1 MKLSVIS
8 VATLAVAA
16 SAVPH
21 GSRHRRHQEAHL
33 RRRDVVVDTVTNV
46 VYTTAAAAVVYV
58 NEAGQPMS
66 TGWGPGGQPTGGWG
80 GQTNSATPTS
90 SSAPQSTSAPPAP
103 ESSQGGSSPPESGS
117 TAPSASPSA
126 YSSAAPSASS
136 PASSAPQPSQSGV
149 TGGAGQAGYGLSY
162 SPYDNNG
169 DCKTA
174 DQISQDLQAF
184 SGYGYLR
191 IYGTDCDQTALVLP
205 AAKARNMKIMAG
217 VYDITDVASEIAL
230 IVSAASGD
238 WSAIDTVS
246 VGNEVI
252 NSGTGTVAEV
262 VSAVNQAKS
271 LLSAAGYTG
280 NVVTVDTFN
289 AIIANPEL
297 CQVSDFAAAN
307 CHAFFDSSITA
318 DQAGSYVKEQ
328 AQQVQNACNGK
339 LTIITES
346 GWPSNGQTNGAAVP
360 SEANQQAA
368 ISSLRSSFSDNL
380 VLFSAFNDYWKQNFA
395 GSFDAEQY
403 WGIYGNAP
411 A

>member
-1 MKLSVIS
+1 
-8 VATLAVAA
+8 
-16 SAVPH
+16 
-21 GSRHRRHQEAHL
+21 
-33 RRRDVVVDTVTNV
+33 
-46 VYTTAAAAVVYV
+46 
-58 NEAGQPMS
+58 
-66 TGWGPGGQPTGGWG
+66 
-80 GQTNSATPTS
+80 
-90 SSAPQSTSAPPAP
+90 
-103 ESSQGGSSPPESGS
+103 
-117 TAPSASPSA
+117 
-126 YSSAAPSASS
+126 
-136 PASSAPQPSQSGV
+136 
-149 TGGAGQAGYGLSY
+149 
-162 SPYDNNG
+162 
-169 DCKTA
+169 
-174 DQISQDLQAF
+174 
-184 SGYGYLR
+184 
-191 IYGTDCDQTALVLP
+191 
-205 AAKARNMKIMAG
+205 MKIMAG
-217 VYDITDVASEIAL
+217 VYDITDVASEITL
-230 IVSAASGD
+230 IVSAANGD

-297 CQVSDFAAAN
+297 CRVSDFAAAN

-380 VLFSAFNDYWKQNFA
+380 VLFSAFNDYWKENFP